1 MHGMVG
7 LMNEEQE
14 TFAPVT
20 ATGWYALLVQSGKER
35 QVCIWLR
42 RRQYEP
48 YWPRFMGIV
57 KLNRHRKAKR
67 WCSVMPGYLFLPDT
81 GAINWELVEG
91 AQGVHGFMSSA
102 SGHLTVIPDKGKQ
115 GIEQIKAIESAMQ
128 ESVIA
133 AAHRI
138 PFKINQKVWVE
149 RLSVEGKILRIDG
162 PRRIEVE
169 VLMFDRKTKVFLPV
183 PEIEAA

>member
-1 MHGMVG
+1 MHGVIQ
-7 LMNEEQE
+7 LNEEQE
-14 TFAPVT
+14 TFAPVS

-67 WCSVMPGYLFLPDT
+67 WCSVMPGYLFLPDI

-128 ESVIA
+128 ESVVA
-133 AAHRI
+133 AAQGI
-138 PFKINQKVWVE
+138 PFKVGQKVWID
-149 RLSVEGKILRIDG
+149 RLSSEAVIKKIDS
-162 PRRIEVE
+162 RRQIGLEI
-169 VLMFDRKTKVFLPV
+169 LMFGSKVRMTAPV
-183 PEIEAA
+183 SELEAT